1 MLMSMLEDTVVSIQV
16 YKAADNETL
25 TGSGVD
31 MKGYRRVAF
40 IVGAAG
46 GEDFSTW
53 AIKAQQD
60 VSSAF
65 GSAADLLGTA
75 KTFSTGA
82 SPSTDGVAVL
92 QIVEPTERY
101 VRPIITV
108 PNVSTAKVT
117 FCVAI
122 RFGAKELPV
131 SGNVGELHVS
141 PAEGTA

>member
-1 MLMSMLEDTVVSIQV
+1 MFSILHDTAVSIQV
-16 YKAADNETL
+16 YKSADNESL
-25 TGSGVD
+25 TGAGVD
-31 MKGYRRVAF
+31 MKGYRAVAF

-60 VSSAF
+60 SASGF
-65 GSAADLLGTA
+65 GTAADLAGSS
-75 KTFSTGA
+75 KTFSTVA
-82 SPSTDGVAVL
+82 SPSTDGLAIL
-92 QIVEPTERY
+92 EIVEPTERY

-108 PNVSTAKVT
+108 PNASSAKIT

-122 RFGAKELPV
+122 RYGAEELPV

>member
-1 MLMSMLEDTVVSIQV
+1 MLSILYDTVVSIQV
-16 YKAADNETL
+16 YKSADNESL
-25 TGSGVD
+25 TGTGVD
-31 MKGYRRVAF
+31 MKGYRGVAF

-60 VSSAF
+60 SASGF
-65 GSAADLLGTA
+65 GTAADLAGSS
-75 KTFSTGA
+75 KTFSTVA
-82 SPSTDGVAVL
+82 SPSTDGLAIL
-92 QIVEPTERY
+92 EIVEPTERY

-117 FCVAI
+117 FCLAI
-122 RFGAKELPV
+122 RYGAEELPV